1 MEAPDHPPCL
11 VSLELAV
18 GVEFVLENP
27 LAGNDLSTRGRGTR
41 DHVWLRWRASNSAC
55 MAPRQL
61 GSFRASQAERGVGEM
76 DDALLWRAYLGFDL
90 KMSALARVT
99 MECCCGGGAA
109 AAGAG
114 DGALTGR
121 HAGGEWVAGGAGEW
135 CWGGG

>member
-1 MEAPDHPPCL
+1 
-11 VSLELAV
+11 
-18 GVEFVLENP
+18 
-27 LAGNDLSTRGRGTR
+27 
-41 DHVWLRWRASNSAC
+41 
-55 MAPRQL
+55 
-61 GSFRASQAERGVGEM
+61 M

-99 MECCCGGGAA
+99 MGCCCGGGAA

-135 CWGGG
+135 CWGGGYASKRVGVETLSGGVACCWSANKRCGAGLVWALEAA